1 MTFSR
6 FFGRGRDAAPSAP
19 QPADAPAPDDAVE
32 AASDASGDDETSE
45 VDDTSPEDASQ
56 RTWRE
61 RAEAVMP
68 TGASTGSKRAV
79 ALWGDDVD
87 LGLPT
92 HLLSARGC
100 RVVDV
105 QGNSYVD
112 CTMALGSVAL
122 G

>member
-1 MTFSR
+1 MAFSR

-19 QPADAPAPDDAVE
+19 QPADAPAPDDAAE
-32 AASDASGDDETSE
+32 AASDASVDDDTSE
-45 VDDTSPEDASQ
+45 ADDTSPEDASQ

-92 HLLSARGC
+92 LS
-100 RVVDV
+100 
-105 QGNSYVD
+105 
-112 CTMALGSVAL
+112 LIHI
-122 G
+122 